1 VRAGVAATSADALL
15 LALAE
20 AQTRLVALLDDLEPS
35 LTRLQPTLARLAET
49 TDPGEVDALVS
60 LIDRLPL
67 LAEQVER
74 DVVPVMRTLT
84 SVAPDLHELLDVS
97 RDLNEMLAKVPGLS
111 RLRNRD
117 D

>member
-1 VRAGVAATSADALL
+1 
-15 LALAE
+15 
-20 AQTRLVALLDDLEPS
+20 
-35 LTRLQPTLARLAET
+35 
-49 TDPGEVDALVS
+49 
-60 LIDRLPL
+60 
-67 LAEQVER
+67 
-74 DVVPVMRTLT
+74 MRTLT